1 MQLLKSISFIN
12 SLVNHTK
19 RGTIL
24 WSPLKRDHCAESFPQ
39 LDYSS
44 SFYCTSNNDCIAIG
58 YLLPEYKEM
67 YSDVG
72 IFICINDSR
81 TYSLLEFYDLSDTQ
95 DYDLIC
101 SKTLRLY
108 NLVSSPDNSLE
119 KFIDNF
125 LSKKK

>member
-19 RGTIL
+19 RGL
-24 WSPLKRDHCAESFPQ
+24 YYGHPKSVNHCAESFPQ

-81 TYSLLEFYDLSDTQ
+81 TYSLLEF
-95 DYDLIC
+95 
-101 SKTLRLY
+101 
-108 NLVSSPDNSLE
+108 
-119 KFIDNF
+119 F
-125 LSKKK
+125 